1 MTILKKPAPCVK
13 KRRMENFFKT
23 KAFFIFWIC
32 GFLYL
37 PVTPSLSAVI
47 VYDQVTTVGTPVYL
61 EVLTKGRIFA
71 DGGRLVEFYLDDK
84 SVGKNLTGGD
94 GHGYR
99 KYTPDRAGII
109 KVSAR
114 SAGESGSGLLLAM
127 KKNEKA
133 VLIEIEGGFKDAFV
147 SQIAASANRR
157 AVDKLFK
164 EYRVIYLSRYS
175 RFIGIQRSKDWL
187 NEAEFPDAPMLDWR
201 GPQMLTALKARGIH
215 LYAII
220 GSAGIIGESAEHIER
235 RYTFEQTQK
244 GQTVKD
250 WEEIIELLQK
260 SAPKKPAKHK
270 GKYKPSQKE

>member
-1 MTILKKPAPCVK
+1 MRILKKPAAGVK
-13 KRRMENFFKT
+13 KRRMK
-23 KAFFIFWIC
+23 IFLKIFLCPILCIC

-37 PVTPSLSAVI
+37 AATPGLSAVI

-84 SVGKNLTGGD
+84 SIGKNLTGGD

-99 KYTPDRAGII
+99 KYMPDRPGML

-114 SAGESGSGLLLAM
+114 SKGESGSGLLLVI
-127 KKNEKA
+127 KKSEKA
-133 VLIEIEGGFKDAFV
+133 VLIEIEGAFKDAFI
-147 SQIAASANRR
+147 SQVAAKANRR
-157 AVDKLFK
+157 VIETLFK

-175 RFIGIQRSKDWL
+175 RYLGIQRSKDWL
-187 NEAEFPDAPMLDWR
+187 DEVEFSEGPVLSWR
-201 GPQMLTALKARGIH
+201 GSQTLTTLKARQIQ

-220 GSAGIIGESAEHIER
+220 GSAEIIGEAAEYIER
-235 RYTFEQTQK
+235 RYTFEQTQNGK
-244 GQTVKD
+244 TVED

-260 SAPKKPAKHK
+260 SAPTKSAKKR
-270 GKYKPSQKE
+270 GKYRPSQN